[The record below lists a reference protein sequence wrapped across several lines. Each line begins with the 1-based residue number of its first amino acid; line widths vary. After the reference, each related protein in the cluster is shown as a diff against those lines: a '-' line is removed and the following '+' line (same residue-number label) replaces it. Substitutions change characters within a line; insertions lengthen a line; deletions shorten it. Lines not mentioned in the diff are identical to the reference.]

1 MPTEHPSIKL
11 CYQSFVDDSI
21 AATYLKRL
29 AAHLE
34 RVGGDAQI
42 DVKQLSPPDSYAHPA
57 MEFRCARDVVR
68 NAIRA
73 EREGYDAFIVG
84 HIQDSGLW
92 EAKSVV
98 DIPVLGLGEA
108 CLLYACM
115 LGMRIGIVTI
125 NPRFIP
131 GFHTQIK
138 KYGLEQRIVG
148 VHAMTFEPGELT
160 AAFDSAETYAAAR
173 ASFCEQAA
181 PLVAAGVDVLIPG
194 GGIPMLLFS
203 GEQGFNVDG
212 APVVDGIPILMK
224 MARAAVELKRLN
236 GLGVSRAADMVL
248 PPDYVID
255 ELLAP

>member
-1 MPTEHPSIKL
+1 MPTEQPSMKL
-11 CYQSFVDDSI
+11 CYQSFVDETI
-21 AATYLKRL
+21 AATYLQRL
-29 AAHLE
+29 TAHLQH
-34 RVGGDAQI
+34 VGGDAQI

-160 AAFDSAETYAAAR
+160 AAFDSAETYASAR
-173 ASFCEQAA
+173 RSFCEQAA
-181 PLVAAGVDVLIPG
+181 PLVADGVD
-194 GGIPMLLFS
+194 
-203 GEQGFNVDG
+203 EQGFSVNG
-212 APVVDGIPILMK
+212 APVVDGIPILVK
-224 MARAAVELKRLN
+224 MTRAAVELKRLN
-236 GLGVSRAADMVL
+236 GLGVSRAADMVI

>member
-1 MPTEHPSIKL
+1 MKL

-21 AATYLKRL
+21 AATYLRRL
-29 AAHLE
+29 GKHLDA
-34 RVGGDAQI
+34 VGGDAQI
-42 DVKQLSPPDSYAHPA
+42 DVKPLTPPDSFAHPA

-68 NAIRA
+68 NAIHA

-108 CLLYACM
+108 CMLYACM

-131 GFHTQIK
+131 GFRTQIK
-138 KYGLEQRIVG
+138 KYGLEQRVVG

-160 AAFDSAETYAAAR
+160 AAFDSAEIYGAAR

-181 PLVAAGVDVLIPG
+181 PLVKAGVDVLIPG

-203 GEQGFNVDG
+203 GEQNFSVGG
-212 APVVDGIPILMK
+212 APIIDGIPILVK
-224 MARAAVELKRLN
+224 MTRAAVELKRLN
-236 GLGVSRAADMVL
+236 GLGVSRAADMMI
-248 PPDYVID
+248 PPDYVLE